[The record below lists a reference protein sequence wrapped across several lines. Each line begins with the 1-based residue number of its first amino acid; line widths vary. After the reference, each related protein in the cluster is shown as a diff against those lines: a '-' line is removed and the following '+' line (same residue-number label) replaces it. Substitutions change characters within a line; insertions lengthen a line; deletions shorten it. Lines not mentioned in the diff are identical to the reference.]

1 MGDRR
6 SRQACD
12 SRSLPVCDERP
23 SGAERRVLRQRGRGE
38 LDLDDVPELAR
49 SLLDDPSRCAR
60 MGAAMLATAKPDAAD
75 AIADELVALAG
86 R

>member
-1 MGDRR
+1 MVR
-6 SRQACD
+6 
-12 SRSLPVCDERP
+12 
-23 SGAERRVLRQRGRGE
+23 E